1 MLCKTLLPPST
12 NTLLYCTL
20 YNSAQVSLPPFRI
33 ESVLGYNHL
42 GSNPELFFIP
52 LPSWI
57 KKRAVTPPKF
67 LSCREEL
74 ASFPEIL
81 AFGFW
86 LFFRMCI
93 FVN

>member
-1 MLCKTLLPPST
+1 MLCKTLLPPS

-57 KKRAVTPPKF
+57 KKRAVTVTVTV
-67 LSCREEL
+67 R
-74 ASFPEIL
+74 ASL
-81 AFGFW
+81 N
-86 LFFRMCI
+86 
-93 FVN
+93 FVIPIPACTNGI